1 MEITTTSKERIRN
14 RIKSLFERTAN
25 ILPSYKEKKIEL
37 DSCDDFNLNG
47 EDIMVIDVNM
57 NGVTYIKMDKYIAT
71 SQIIN
76 NLKYSKPEEFLLD
89 WDGITDLNE
98 DFLKT
103 IYDNLVGT
111 IRNEY

>member
-1 MEITTTSKERIRN
+1 METTSKERIRN
-14 RIKSLFERTAN
+14 RIKNLFERTAN

-57 NGVTYIKMDKYIAT
+57 NGVTYIKDFR
-71 SQIIN
+71 SN
-76 NLKYSKPEEFLLD
+76 EPEEILLD
-89 WDGITDLNE
+89 WDKITELNE
-98 DFLKT
+98 EYLKT

>member
-1 MEITTTSKERIRN
+1 MSNFKKSKMETTTTSKERIRN

-57 NGVTYIKMDKYIAT
+57 NGVTYIKDFR
-71 SQIIN
+71 S
-76 NLKYSKPEEFLLD
+76 SKPEEFLLD

-111 IRNEY
+111 IRNEYN